1 MKLDDL
7 PAGDSIFLDANPL
20 VYHFG
25 AHPALGPA
33 TTSFIGRIA
42 REEITAFT
50 STHVLSEVAHRLM
63 TFEASQLFG
72 WKSKVVNRLKQN
84 PTEIQRLSTFRQA
97 IERIP
102 QIGIQILTVPEQMIA
117 TAAAL
122 SIQYGLLSNDALLVA
137 LMQANGLANLAS
149 SDADFD
155 RVPGLVRYS
164 AA

>member
-7 PAGDSIFLDANPL
+7 QAGENVFLDSNTL
-20 VYHFG
+20 VYHFI
-25 AHPALGPA
+25 PFPVLGPLC
-33 TTSFIGRIA
+33 TKLINRIE
-42 REEITAFT
+42 RKEVFGFT

-63 TFEASQLFG
+63 TTEASQLFG
-72 WKSKVVNRLKQN
+72 WKTKVVNRLKQQ
-84 PTEIQRLSTFRQA
+84 PAAIQKLTTFRQA

-102 QIGIQILTVPEQMIA
+102 QIGIQILIIPEQMIA

-122 SIQYGLLSNDALLVA
+122 SVQYGLLSNDALLVA
-137 LMQANGLANLAS
+137 LMQANGLSNLAS